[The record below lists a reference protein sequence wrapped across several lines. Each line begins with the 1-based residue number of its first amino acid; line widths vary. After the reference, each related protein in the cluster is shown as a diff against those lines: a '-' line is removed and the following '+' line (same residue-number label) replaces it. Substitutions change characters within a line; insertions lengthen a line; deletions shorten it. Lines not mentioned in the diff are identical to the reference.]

1 MYYLKT
7 EQSFDAAH
15 FLKGYQGK
23 CRNIHGHRW
32 RVTAEIK
39 GENLNEDPQTRGM
52 LLDFGQLKSVLKE
65 ICDRMDHCLIYEAGS
80 LKPATIAAMKE
91 ENFKMIEVDFRP
103 TAENFACYFYHQMQE
118 KGYAVH
124 RIEVYETPKN
134 CAVYEA

>member
-15 FLKGYQGK
+15 FLEDYQGK

-32 RVTAEIK
+32 RVTVQIK
-39 GENLNEDPQTRGM
+39 KKTLNENPQTRSM
-52 LLDFGQLKSVLKE
+52 LLDFDQLKSVLKE
-65 ICDRMDHCLIYEAGS
+65 ICDHMDHCLIYEAGS

>member
-15 FLKGYQGK
+15 FLKDYQGK

-32 RVTAEIK
+32 KVTAEVK

-103 TAENFACYFYHQMQE
+103 TAENFACYFYHQMQK

-124 RIEVYETPKN
+124 RIEVYETSKN

>member
-65 ICDRMDHCLIYEAGS
+65 ICDHMDHCLIYEAGS

-118 KGYAVH
+118 KGYSVH
-124 RIEVYETPKN
+124 RVQVYETPKN